1 MTNAVIETLMT
12 RRSVRAFQEKAI
24 PADQLQAILETARF
38 APSGMGRQTWKFT
51 AVTNR
56 EKIQKLAAAISKELG
71 REGYNM
77 YQPEVLII
85 PSNDVESPFGK
96 EDNACA
102 LENIFIA
109 AWSFGIGSVW
119 INQLQGI
126 CDRPAIREILDS
138 FGIPKNHVVY
148 GMTALGYPAQEPKKN
163 VEKIGEVA
171 IVE

>member
-1 MTNAVIETLMT
+1 MT
-12 RRSVRAFQEKAI
+12 RRSVRAFQEKEI
-24 PADQLQAILETARF
+24 PADQLHAILEAARF

-148 GMTALGYPAQEPKKN
+148 GMAALGYPTQEPKKN